1 MKKISFQEKNNLI
14 VKHKNGEYFSKDLEL
29 FKKHCPGHALN
40 NELAKA
46 NKFSYARLD
55 GLMLSYLLDV
65 VSIEDIM
72 ENRTQEKQP
81 KLEPRTEDE
90 IRTLLIEQFELDEAD
105 LEALSEIIPLW
116 LDKTDEE
123 IISAIKKLL
132 GEITIQGE
140 GTGDGIQEKTD
151 ISETEDTFEN
161 RIAAYKQRYGED
173 YTLSSAEDVAVMF
186 QFLKLPMPDPQ
197 DESHLKLADF
207 VGKKVSELSF
217 FKPTKD
223 IVNVALALPT
233 QPIERDNV
241 NKFTKR
247 IADATTIEEV
257 EAILKEDK
265 EGGER
270 STVQKAGLKRI
281 EILKAPQE
289 DPDGKK
295 KDQNMT
301 SSQE

>member
-55 GLMLSYLLDV
+55 GLMLSCLLDV
-65 VSIEDIM
+65 ISIEEIL
-72 ENRTQEKQP
+72 ENRNQEIQLKP
-81 KLEPRTEDE
+81 EPRTEYE

-123 IISAIKKLL
+123 IISAVKKLL
-132 GEITIQGE
+132 GEGTIQGE
-140 GTGDGIQEKTD
+140 GSGDGDQGEGTGEGNQE
-151 ISETEDTFEN
+151 EQTEDGTSGSQES
-161 RIAAYKQRYGED
+161 GEKAP
-173 YTLSSAEDVAVMF
+173 L
-186 QFLKLPMPDPQ
+186 
-197 DESHLKLADF
+197 
-207 VGKKVSELSF
+207 
-217 FKPTKD
+217 
-223 IVNVALALPT
+223 
-233 QPIERDNV
+233 QPVERDNAKKIV
-241 NKFTKR
+241 QR
-247 IADATTIEEV
+247 INEATTILDV
-257 EAILKEDK
+257 EAILQEDK

-270 STVQKAGLKRI
+270 STVQNAGQKRI
-281 EILKAPQE
+281 EILKVPQNYT
-289 DPDGKK
+289 DGKK

>member
-29 FKKHCPGHALN
+29 FKKHCPGHTLN

-55 GLMLSYLLDV
+55 GLMLSYLLDI
-65 VSIEDIM
+65 VSIEDILD
-72 ENRTQEKQP
+72 NRMQEKQP
-81 KLEPRTEDE
+81 EPEPRTEDE
-90 IRTLLIEQFELDEAD
+90 IKALLIEQCGLDETD

-116 LDKTDEE
+116 LVKTDEE
-123 IISAIKKLL
+123 IISAVKKLL
-132 GEITIQGE
+132 GEGTIQGE
-140 GTGDGIQEKTD
+140 GSGDGDLGK
-151 ISETEDTFEN
+151 TEDTFEN

-173 YTLSSAEDVAVMF
+173 YTLSSAEDVAIMF

-197 DESHLKLADF
+197 DESHLKLADL
-207 VGKKVSELSF
+207 VGKKFSEICF

-223 IVNVALALPT
+223 IVNVALAPPT

-241 NKFTKR
+241 NKFVKR
-247 IADATTIEEV
+247 INEATTIQVV

-270 STVQKAGLKRI
+270 STVQKAGQKRI
-281 EILKAPQE
+281 DILKVPQD
-289 DPDGKK
+289 DPDSKK
-295 KDQNMT
+295 KDQSTTN
-301 SSQE
+301 SQE

>member
-29 FKKHCPGHALN
+29 FKKHCPGHSLN

-65 VSIEDIM
+65 VSIEDIL

-81 KLEPRTEDE
+81 ELEPRTEDE

-123 IISAIKKLL
+123 IISAVRKLL
-132 GEITIQGE
+132 GEKTIQGE
-140 GTGDGIQEKTD
+140 GSGDGDQGKGTGDGDLEEQTGDGTSGSQESGEKTP
-151 ISETEDTFEN
+151 
-161 RIAAYKQRYGED
+161 
-173 YTLSSAEDVAVMF
+173 L
-186 QFLKLPMPDPQ
+186 
-197 DESHLKLADF
+197 
-207 VGKKVSELSF
+207 
-217 FKPTKD
+217 
-223 IVNVALALPT
+223 
-233 QPIERDNV
+233 QPVERDNV
-241 NKFTKR
+241 KKFTQR
-247 IADATTIEEV
+247 INEATTIQDV

-270 STVQKAGLKRI
+270 STVQNAGLKRI
-281 EILKAPQE
+281 EILKAPQD

-295 KDQNMT
+295 KDQSTT

>member
-1 MKKISFQEKNNLI
+1 MAKIKFQEKNNLI

-29 FKKHCPGHALN
+29 FKKHCPGHTLN

-55 GLMLSYLLDV
+55 GLMLSYLLDII
-65 VSIEDIM
+65 SIEEIL

-81 KLEPRTEDE
+81 EPEPRTADE

-105 LEALSEIIPLW
+105 LEALSGIIPLW

-123 IISAIKKLL
+123 IISAVKKLL
-132 GEITIQGE
+132 GEGA
-140 GTGDGIQEKTD
+140 DDANQEKTN

-161 RIAAYKQRYGED
+161 RVASYKQRYGED
-173 YTLSSAEDVAVMF
+173 HTLTSADDVALMF

-197 DESHLKLADF
+197 DESHLKLTDL
-207 VGKKVSELSF
+207 VGKKFSELSF
-217 FKPTKD
+217 FKPTGD
-223 IVNVALALPT
+223 IVNVSLALPT
-233 QPIERDNV
+233 QPVERDNV

-247 IADATTIEEV
+247 IVEAKTIEEV

-270 STVQKAGLKRI
+270 STVQKAGQKRI
-281 EILKAPQE
+281 EILKVPQD

-295 KDQNMT
+295 KDQNTMN
-301 SSQE
+301 SQE